1 MEDTTGAEQDAD
13 NVIRIMVA
21 TDNHLGYGEKDAVRG
36 EDSFT
41 AFEEILELA
50 VSEDVDMIL
59 LGGDLFHDAVPS
71 QNSMH
76 KCIEL
81 LRRYTFGDRPV
92 SLEILSDQAQSFHN
106 AVNQSVNYEDPNLNI
121 AIPVFSIHGNHDDP
135 SGFGRL
141 SSLDL
146 LSTSGLVN
154 YFGRWTDLSQVE
166 ISPILMRKGESQL
179 ALYGLS
185 HIHDGR
191 LARLIKDFK
200 VKFNCPDTAA
210 AEGKGNDGKGDKNDT
225 ETEEDWFH
233 LLVVHQNRA
242 DRGPKNYL
250 PEELLPGF
258 LHLVIWGH
266 EHDCRIEPELNAK
279 KGFYV
284 SQPGSS
290 VPTSLSE
297 GEAKKKHVGLL
308 EIYKGK
314 FKLKELPLRT
324 VRPFVFESVVLPDRA
339 EELGLDQGDASTKVF
354 KFAKNRVEDMLE
366 RAKAQLTGHPRQPT
380 LPLIRLRLLYT
391 DESCM
396 FNAIRFGQMFST
408 QVANVQDVVQFSKMI
423 KRSKTETVSLDKEAL
438 RRALEADNATRV
450 EELVDRYFDEAKS
463 NKPLRLFHSKAL
475 AEMTYRLVERRD
487 IDAAENI
494 VKFYKEKAVDH
505 LMESM
510 PNEEN
515 IDDELLKFRTRHK
528 HEDLLKMLDTQGV
541 KVKRDDKSTSV
552 LGSEANASTATTTG
566 RGRGRGR
573 GAGTGRGRT
582 SAASVATRGKA
593 QLEMTVNNARAS
605 SRQQTI
611 LGSITRGTRNTAS
624 YVISD
629 DSD

>member
-1 MEDTTGAEQDAD
+1 MEDTTAAEQDAD
-13 NVIRIMVA
+13 NVIRILVA
-21 TDNHLGYGEKDAVRG
+21 TDNHLGYCEKDSIRG

-76 KCIEL
+76 KCMEL

-106 AVNQSVNYEDPNLNI
+106 AINQSVNYEDPNLNI
-121 AIPVFSIHGNHDDP
+121 SIPVFSIHGNHDDP

-146 LSTSGLVN
+146 LSTSGLIN

-166 ISPILMRKGESQL
+166 ISPILIRKGESQL

-191 LARLIKDFK
+191 LARLIREVK
-200 VKFNCPDTAA
+200 VKFNCPDTGRA
-210 AEGKGNDGKGDKNDT
+210 GDEATKESSEQD
-225 ETEEDWFH
+225 DWFH

-250 PEELLPGF
+250 PEDLLPDF

-266 EHDCRIEPELNAK
+266 EHDCRIEPEVNAR

-297 GEAKKKHVGLL
+297 GESKKKHVGLL

-314 FKLKELPLRT
+314 FKMKELPLQT
-324 VRPFVFESVVLPDRA
+324 VRPFVFESVVLPDLA
-339 EELGLDQGDASTKVF
+339 EELGLEESDASDKVF
-354 KFAKNRVEDMLE
+354 RFAKERVEAMLQ
-366 RAKAQLTGHPRQPT
+366 KASAQHSGHPKQPT

-408 QVANVQDVVQFSKMI
+408 QVANVQDVVQFSKLI
-423 KRSKTETVSLDKEAL
+423 KRTKMETVNLDKEAL
-438 RRALEADNATRV
+438 RRALEAENATRV
-450 EELVDRYFDEAKS
+450 EELVDRYFEEAKS

-475 AEMTYRLVERRD
+475 AEMTYRLVERKD
-487 IDAAENI
+487 ADAADKI
-494 VKFYKEKAVDH
+494 VKFYREKAVDH

-510 PNEEN
+510 PNDEN
-515 IDDELLKFRTRHK
+515 IDDELMSFRVRHK
-528 HEDLLKMLDTQGV
+528 HEDLLKMLDIQGL
-541 KVKRDDKSTSV
+541 KIKPEENSTSV
-552 LGSEANASTATTTG
+552 LGSEANTSTSTPQG
-566 RGRGRGR
+566 RGRGRAR
-573 GAGTGRGRT
+573 GGARGRT
-582 SAASVATRGKA
+582 AATAASRDKP
-593 QLEMTVNNARAS
+593 QLPISRS
-605 SRQQTI
+605 SNRQQT
-611 LGSITRGTRNTAS
+611 LLSSLRGNRNGPS
-624 YVISD
+624 YEISD

>member
-1 MEDTTGAEQDAD
+1 MADSSAAEQDGD

-50 VSEDVDMIL
+50 VAEDVDMIL

-71 QNSMH
+71 QNAMH

-81 LRRYTFGDRPV
+81 LRRYTFGDKLV
-92 SLEILSDQAQSFHN
+92 SLEIVSDQAQCFYN

-146 LSTSGLVN
+146 LSTSGLIN
-154 YFGRWTDLSQVE
+154 YFGRWTDLTKLE
-166 ISPILMRKGESQL
+166 ISPILIRKGESQL

-191 LARLIKDFK
+191 LARLFKDFK
-200 VKFNCPDTAA
+200 VTFERAGPGGSDASTADA
-210 AEGKGNDGKGDKNDT
+210 AED
-225 ETEEDWFH
+225 DWFH
-233 LLVVHQNRA
+233 LMVVHQNRA

-250 PEELLPGF
+250 PEELLPDF
-258 LHLVIWGH
+258 LHLVVWGH
-266 EHDCRIEPELNAK
+266 EHDCRIEPESNAK

-308 EIYKGK
+308 EIYKTK
-314 FKLKELPLRT
+314 FKLKELPLQS
-324 VRPFVFESVVLPDRA
+324 VRPFVYDSIVLPDKA
-339 EELGLDQGDASTKVF
+339 EELGLNEGDASTKVY
-354 KFAKNRVEDMLE
+354 KFARERVESMIE
-366 RAKAQLTGHPRQPT
+366 KAKAQLTGHPKQPE

-396 FNAIRFGQMFST
+396 FNTIRFSQMFST
-408 QVANVQDVVQFSKMI
+408 RVANAQDVVQFSKLV
-423 KRSKTETVSLDKEAL
+423 KRTKGENVQLDKEAM
-438 RRALEADNATRV
+438 RRALEAENATRV
-450 EELVDRYFDEAKS
+450 EELVDRYFEEAKTK
-463 NKPLRLFHSKAL
+463 KPLKLLHSKAL

-487 IDAAENI
+487 ANAAENI
-494 VKFYKEKAVDH
+494 VKFYREKAVEH

-510 PNEEN
+510 PNEES
-515 IDDELLKFRTRHK
+515 IDDELQNFRERYK
-528 HEDLLKMLDTQGV
+528 HEDLLRMLDARGV
-541 KVKRDDKSTSV
+541 KTKNESSVFASKDD
-552 LGSEANASTATTTG
+552 ANGSTAAAAG
-566 RGRGRGR
+566 RGTRGTRGR
-573 GAGTGRGRT
+573 GAARGRAAAT
-582 SAASVATRGKA
+582 RAKPQLDASV
-593 QLEMTVNNARAS
+593 NNSRS
-605 SRQQTI
+605 SGRQQT
-611 LGSITRGTRNTAS
+611 LASSVRGAKNVPP

>member
-1 MEDTTGAEQDAD
+1 MGDTTGAEQDAD
-13 NVIRIMVA
+13 NVIRILVA

-71 QNSMH
+71 QNSLH
-76 KCIEL
+76 KCMEL

-92 SLEILSDQAQSFHN
+92 SLEILSDQVQSFHN

-121 AIPVFSIHGNHDDP
+121 GIPVFSIHGNHDDP

-146 LSTSGLVN
+146 LSTAGLVN

-166 ISPILMRKGESQL
+166 ISPILIRKGESQM

-191 LARLIKDFK
+191 LARLVKDFK
-200 VKFNCPDTAA
+200 VNFNCPDKARD
-210 AEGKGNDGKGDKNDT
+210 DGKEG
-225 ETEEDWFH
+225 EQEEEWFH

-250 PEELLPGF
+250 PEDSLPSF

-266 EHDCRIEPELNAK
+266 EHDCRIEPEVNAK

-308 EIYKGK
+308 EIYKTK
-314 FKLKELPLRT
+314 FKLKELPLQT
-324 VRPFVFESVVLPDRA
+324 VRPFVFDSIVLPDRA
-339 EELGLDQGDASTKVF
+339 EELGLNEGDASTKVF
-354 KFAKNRVEDMLE
+354 RFAKERVEAMIAQAE
-366 RAKAQLTGHPRQPT
+366 AQLTGHPRQPT

-396 FNAIRFGQMFST
+396 FNTIRFSQMFGT
-408 QVANVQDVVQFSKMI
+408 RVANVQDVVLFSKLI
-423 KRSKTETVSLDKEAL
+423 KRTKVEAVNLDKEAL

-450 EELVDRYFDEAKS
+450 EELVDRYFDEAKTK
-463 NKPLRLFHSKAL
+463 KPLRLLHSKAL
-475 AEMTYRLVERRD
+475 AEMTYRLVERKD
-487 IDAAENI
+487 ANAAENI

-505 LMESM
+505 LMESL
-510 PNEEN
+510 PNDEN
-515 IDDELLKFRTRHK
+515 IDDELESFRMRHK
-528 HEDLLKMLDTQGV
+528 HEDLLKMLDARGT
-541 KVKRDDKSTSV
+541 KVKPEDKSSFV
-552 LGSEANASTATTTG
+552 LASEPNTADVPATG
-566 RGRGRGR
+566 RGRG
-573 GAGTGRGRT
+573 GRGRAT
-582 SAASVATRGKA
+582 TRGRAAATTAARGRA
-593 QLEMTVNNARAS
+593 QLDVSVNTTRS
-605 SRQQTI
+605 SGRQPT
-611 LGSITRGTRNTAS
+611 LMSNVRSTRKVTAT
-624 YVISD
+624 YDISD

>member
-1 MEDTTGAEQDAD
+1 MADNTGAEQDAD
-13 NVIRIMVA
+13 NVIRILVA

-41 AFEEILELA
+41 SFEEILELA

-71 QNSMH
+71 QNTMH

-92 SLEILSDQAQSFHN
+92 SMEILSDQAQCFHN

-146 LSTSGLVN
+146 LSTTGLVN
-154 YFGRWTDLSQVE
+154 YFGRWTDLSQVD
-166 ISPILMRKGESQL
+166 ISPILMRKGESQM

-185 HIHDGR
+185 HIHDAR
-191 LARLIKDFK
+191 LARLVKDYK
-200 VKFNCPDTAA
+200 VNFNCP
-210 AEGKGNDGKGDKNDT
+210 EKNEDA
-225 ETEEDWFH
+225 EEDWFH

-250 PEELLPGF
+250 PEDSLPSF

-266 EHDCRIEPELNAK
+266 EHDCRIEPEMNAK

-308 EIYKGK
+308 EIYKNK
-314 FKLKELPLRT
+314 FKLKELPLQS
-324 VRPFVFESVVLPDRA
+324 VRPFVFESILLPDRA
-339 EELGLDQGDASTKVF
+339 DELGLNEGDASTKVYR
-354 KFAKNRVEDMLE
+354 FARDRVEAMIVQAE
-366 RAKAQLTGHPRQPT
+366 SQLTGHPRQPT
-380 LPLIRLRLLYT
+380 LPLIRLRLIYS
-391 DESCM
+391 DEACM
-396 FNAIRFGQMFST
+396 FNTIRFGQTFGT
-408 QVANVQDVVQFSKMI
+408 RVANAQDMVQFSKLI
-423 KRSKTETVSLDKEAL
+423 KRTKTEAVNLDKEAL

-450 EELVDRYFDEAKS
+450 EELVDRYFEEAKTK
-463 NKPLRLFHSKAL
+463 KPLKLLHSKAL
-475 AEMTYRLVERRD
+475 AEMTYRLVERKD
-487 IDAAENI
+487 TNAAEDI

-505 LMESM
+505 LMETL
-510 PNEEN
+510 PNDESLDEEL
-515 IDDELLKFRTRHK
+515 ERFRLRHK
-528 HEDLLKMLDTQGV
+528 HEDLLKMLDAGGL
-541 KVKRDDKSTSV
+541 KVKREENSTSI
-552 LGSEANASTATTTG
+552 LGSEANTTTASKPARG
-566 RGRGRGR
+566 RAARGRGR
-573 GAGTGRGRT
+573 AT
-582 SAASVATRGKA
+582 AAPAATRNKT
-593 QLEMTVNNARAS
+593 QLDVSVNASRGSARQKTLLSSVRNSRSTV
-605 SRQQTI
+605 
-611 LGSITRGTRNTAS
+611 S
-624 YVISD
+624 YEISD

>member
-1 MEDTTGAEQDAD
+1 MADSSAAEQDAD

-50 VSEDVDMIL
+50 VAEDVDMIL

-71 QNSMH
+71 QNAMH

-81 LRRYTFGDRPV
+81 LRRYTFGDKPV
-92 SLEILSDQAQSFHN
+92 SLEILSDQSLCFYN

-154 YFGRWTDLSQVE
+154 YFGRWTDLTKLE
-166 ISPILMRKGESQL
+166 ISPILIRKGESQL

-191 LARLIKDFK
+191 LARLFKDFK
-200 VKFNCPDTAA
+200 VTIECPGNSGNGGGGDGE
-210 AEGKGNDGKGDKNDT
+210 AEQ
-225 ETEEDWFH
+225 EDWFH
-233 LLVVHQNRA
+233 LMVVHQNRA

-250 PEELLPGF
+250 PEDLLPDF

-266 EHDCRIEPELNAK
+266 EHDCRIEPESNAK

-308 EIYKGK
+308 EIYKTK
-314 FKLKELPLRT
+314 FKLKELPLQS
-324 VRPFVFESVVLPDRA
+324 VRPFVYDSIVLPDKA
-339 EELGLDQGDASTKVF
+339 EELRLNEGDTSTKVY
-354 KFAKNRVEDMLE
+354 KFSQERVESMIE
-366 RAKAQLTGHPRQPT
+366 KAKAQLTGHPKQPH

-396 FNAIRFGQMFST
+396 FNTIRFSQMFST
-408 QVANVQDVVQFSKMI
+408 RVANPQDVVQFSKLV
-423 KRSKTETVSLDKEAL
+423 KRTKGETVKLDKEAM
-438 RRALEADNATRV
+438 RRALEAENATRV
-450 EELVDRYFDEAKS
+450 EELVDRYFDEAKTK
-463 NKPLRLFHSKAL
+463 KPLKLLHSKAL

-487 IDAAENI
+487 ANAAENI
-494 VKFYKEKAVDH
+494 VKFYKEKAVEH

-510 PNEEN
+510 PNDEN
-515 IDDELLKFRTRHK
+515 IDDGLQCFRERHK
-528 HEDLLKMLDTQGV
+528 HDDLLKMLDARGV
-541 KVKRDDKSTSV
+541 RPKDESSV
-552 LGSEANASTATTTG
+552 FATKDEANSSTATTTG
-566 RGRGRGR
+566 RGRAARGR
-573 GAGTGRGRT
+573 GAARGRAAAT
-582 SAASVATRGKA
+582 SAATRAKP
-593 QLEMTVNNARAS
+593 QLDVSMNNTRSS
-605 SRQQTI
+605 SRQQT
-611 LGSITRGTRNTAS
+611 LLTSIRAASKGPS

>member
-1 MEDTTGAEQDAD
+1 MADTTGAEQDTD
-13 NVIRIMVA
+13 NVIRILVA

-92 SLEILSDQAQSFHN
+92 SLEILSDQAQCFHN

-166 ISPILMRKGESQL
+166 ISPVLMRKGESQL

-200 VKFNCPDTAA
+200 VKFNCPETV
-210 AEGKGNDGKGDKNDT
+210 AEGEAENESKED
-225 ETEEDWFH
+225 EDWFH

-242 DRGPKNYL
+242 ERGPKNYL
-250 PEELLPGF
+250 PEDLLPSF

-266 EHDCRIEPELNAK
+266 EHDCRIEPEENAK
-279 KGFYV
+279 KRFYV

-314 FKLKELPLRT
+314 FKLKALPLQT
-324 VRPFVFESVVLPDRA
+324 VRPFVYESVVLPDLA
-339 EELGLDQGDASTKVF
+339 EELGLNEGDASNKVF
-354 KFAKNRVEDMLE
+354 KFARDRVEAMLE
-366 RAKAQLTGHPRQPT
+366 KAATQHTGHPRQPT

-408 QVANVQDVVQFSKMI
+408 RVANVQDVVQFSKLI
-423 KRSKTETVSLDKEAL
+423 KRTKAETVNLDKEAL
-438 RRALEADNATRV
+438 RRALEADATRV
-450 EELVDRYFDEAKS
+450 EELVDRYFEEAKS

-475 AEMTYRLVERRD
+475 AEMTFRLVERRD
-487 IDAAENI
+487 ADAAENI

-510 PNEEN
+510 PNDENVDEE
-515 IDDELLKFRTRHK
+515 LASFRARHN
-528 HEDLLKMLDTQGV
+528 HEALLKMLDTQGL
-541 KVKRDDKSTSV
+541 KIKREDKSTTV
-552 LGSEANASTATTTG
+552 LGSEPNTSTAPATG

-573 GAGTGRGRT
+573 GTARGRT
-582 SAASVATRGKA
+582 ACPAAPRGKA
-593 QLEMTVNNARAS
+593 QLEVTVNNTRAS
-605 SRQQTI
+605 GRQQT
-611 LGSITRGTRNTAS
+611 LLSSVRGVRNTAS

>member
-1 MEDTTGAEQDAD
+1 MGDTTGAEQDAD
-13 NVIRIMVA
+13 NVIRILVA

-92 SLEILSDQAQSFHN
+92 SLEILSDQAQCFHN

-146 LSTSGLVN
+146 LSTTGLVN

-166 ISPILMRKGESQL
+166 ISPILMRKGESQM

-191 LARLIKDFK
+191 LARLVKDFK
-200 VKFNCPDTAA
+200 VNFNCPDKQR
-210 AEGKGNDGKGDKNDT
+210 EDGKEG
-225 ETEEDWFH
+225 EEEDEWFH

-250 PEELLPGF
+250 PEDSLPAF

-266 EHDCRIEPELNAK
+266 EHDCRIEPEVNAK

-308 EIYKGK
+308 EIYKNK
-314 FKLKELPLRT
+314 FKLKELPLQT
-324 VRPFVFESVVLPDRA
+324 VRPFVYDSIVLPDRA
-339 EELGLDQGDASTKVF
+339 EELGLNEGDASTKVF
-354 KFAKNRVEDMLE
+354 RFAKERVEAMIAQ
-366 RAKAQLTGHPRQPT
+366 AKDQLTGHPRQPT

-396 FNAIRFGQMFST
+396 FNTIRFSQMFGT
-408 QVANVQDVVQFSKMI
+408 RVANVQDVVLFSKLI
-423 KRSKTETVSLDKEAL
+423 KRTKMEAVNLDKEAL

-450 EELVDRYFDEAKS
+450 EELVDRYFDEAKTK
-463 NKPLRLFHSKAL
+463 KPLRLLHSKAL
-475 AEMTYRLVERRD
+475 AEMTYRLVERKD
-487 IDAAENI
+487 ANAAENI
-494 VKFYKEKAVDH
+494 VKFYKEKAVDY
-505 LMESM
+505 LMETL
-510 PNEEN
+510 PNDEN
-515 IDDELLKFRTRHK
+515 IDDALESFRVRHK
-528 HEDLLKMLDTQGV
+528 HEDLLKMLDARGI
-541 KVKRDDKSTSV
+541 KVKPEEKFSSV
-552 LGSEANASTATTTG
+552 LASEPNTTDAPTTG
-566 RGRGRGR
+566 RGRG
-573 GAGTGRGRT
+573 GRGRAT
-582 SAASVATRGKA
+582 TRGRAAATTAARGRA
-593 QLEMTVNNARAS
+593 QLDVSVNTTRS
-605 SRQQTI
+605 SGRQQT
-611 LGSITRGTRNTAS
+611 LLSNVRGTRNAAT
-624 YVISD
+624 YTISD

>member
-1 MEDTTGAEQDAD
+1 MSDSTRAEQDSD
-13 NVIRIMVA
+13 NVIRILVA

-36 EDSFT
+36 EDSFN

-92 SLEILSDQAQSFHN
+92 SLEILSNQAQCFHN

-146 LSTSGLVN
+146 LSTTGLVN
-154 YFGRWTDLSQVE
+154 YFGRWTDLCQVE
-166 ISPILMRKGESQL
+166 ISPILMRKGESQM

-191 LARLIKDFK
+191 LARLVKDFK
-200 VKFNCPDTAA
+200 VNFNCP
-210 AEGKGNDGKGDKNDT
+210 EQMRKDGK
-225 ETEEDWFH
+225 EDGEDDDEWFH

-250 PEELLPGF
+250 PEDSLPAF

-266 EHDCRIEPELNAK
+266 EHDCRIEPEINAK

-308 EIYKGK
+308 EIYKNK
-314 FKLKELPLRT
+314 FNLKELPLQT
-324 VRPFVFESVVLPDRA
+324 VRPFVYESIVLPDRA
-339 EELGLDQGDASTKVF
+339 EELGLNEGDASAKVF
-354 KFAKNRVEDMLE
+354 RFAKERVEAMIAQAE
-366 RAKAQLTGHPRQPT
+366 TQLTGHPRQPT

-396 FNAIRFGQMFST
+396 FNTIRFSQMFGT
-408 QVANVQDVVQFSKMI
+408 RVANVQDVVLFSKLI
-423 KRSKTETVSLDKEAL
+423 KRTKMEAVNLDKEAL

-450 EELVDRYFDEAKS
+450 EELVDRYFEEAKTK
-463 NKPLRLFHSKAL
+463 KPLRLLHSKAL
-475 AEMTYRLVERRD
+475 AEMTYRLVERKD
-487 IDAAENI
+487 ANAAENI

-505 LMESM
+505 LMETLPSD
-510 PNEEN
+510 EN
-515 IDDELLKFRTRHK
+515 IDDELESFRVQHK
-528 HEDLLKMLDTQGV
+528 HEDLLKMLDARGI
-541 KVKRDDKSTSV
+541 KVKPEDRTLSV
-552 LGSEANASTATTTG
+552 LANESNTTDVPTTARGRGGRGRATRGRAAASTAA
-566 RGRGRGR
+566 RGR
-573 GAGTGRGRT
+573 
-582 SAASVATRGKA
+582 A
-593 QLEMTVNNARAS
+593 QLDVSVNTTRS
-605 SRQQTI
+605 SGRQAT
-611 LGSITRGTRNTAS
+611 LLSNVRGTRNVPT
-624 YVISD
+624 YDLSD
-629 DSD
+629 

>member
-1 MEDTTGAEQDAD
+1 MADSSAAEQDAD

-50 VSEDVDMIL
+50 VAEDVDMIL

-71 QNSMH
+71 QNAMH

-81 LRRYTFGDRPV
+81 LRRYTFGDKPV
-92 SLEILSDQAQSFHN
+92 SLEILSDQSLCFYN

-154 YFGRWTDLSQVE
+154 YFGRWTDLTKLE
-166 ISPILMRKGESQL
+166 ISPILIRKGESQL

-191 LARLIKDFK
+191 LARLFKDFK
-200 VKFNCPDTAA
+200 VTIECPGNSGNGGGGDGE
-210 AEGKGNDGKGDKNDT
+210 AEQ
-225 ETEEDWFH
+225 EDWFH
-233 LLVVHQNRA
+233 LMVVHQNRA

-250 PEELLPGF
+250 PEDLLPDF

-266 EHDCRIEPELNAK
+266 EHDCRIEPESNAK

-308 EIYKGK
+308 EIYKTK
-314 FKLKELPLRT
+314 FKLKELPLQS
-324 VRPFVFESVVLPDRA
+324 VRPFVYDSIVLPDKA
-339 EELGLDQGDASTKVF
+339 EELGLNEGDASTKVY
-354 KFAKNRVEDMLE
+354 KFAQERVESMIE
-366 RAKAQLTGHPRQPT
+366 KAKAQLTGHPKQPH

-396 FNAIRFGQMFST
+396 FNTIRFSQMFST
-408 QVANVQDVVQFSKMI
+408 RVANAQDVVQFSKLV
-423 KRSKTETVSLDKEAL
+423 KRTKGETVKLDKEAM
-438 RRALEADNATRV
+438 RRALEAENATRV
-450 EELVDRYFDEAKS
+450 EELVDRYFDEAKTK
-463 NKPLRLFHSKAL
+463 KPLKLLHSKAL

-487 IDAAENI
+487 ANAAENI
-494 VKFYKEKAVDH
+494 VKFYKEKAVEH

-510 PNEEN
+510 PNDEN
-515 IDDELLKFRTRHK
+515 IDDGLQCFRERHK
-528 HEDLLKMLDTQGV
+528 HDDLLKMLDARGV
-541 KVKRDDKSTSV
+541 RPKDETSV
-552 LGSEANASTATTTG
+552 FATKDEANSSTATTTG
-566 RGRGRGR
+566 RGRAARGR
-573 GAGTGRGRT
+573 GAARGRAAAT
-582 SAASVATRGKA
+582 SATTRSKP
-593 QLEMTVNNARAS
+593 QLDVSMNNTRS
-605 SRQQTI
+605 SGRQQT
-611 LGSITRGTRNTAS
+611 LLTSVRAASKGPS

>member
-1 MEDTTGAEQDAD
+1 MDGTTTAEQDAD
-13 NVIRIMVA
+13 NVIRVLVA

-71 QNSMH
+71 QNTLH

-92 SLEILSDQAQSFHN
+92 SLEILSDQGQCFYN

-154 YFGRWTDLSQVE
+154 YFGRWTDLTQVE
-166 ISPILMRKGESQL
+166 ISPVLMRKGESQL

-200 VKFNCPDTAA
+200 VKFNCPENTANG
-210 AEGKGNDGKGDKNDT
+210 EDGNESK
-225 ETEEDWFH
+225 EEEDWFH

-250 PEELLPGF
+250 PEDLLPSF

-266 EHDCRIEPELNAK
+266 EHDCRIEPEENAK
-279 KGFYV
+279 KRFYV

-314 FKLKELPLRT
+314 FKLKPLPLET
-324 VRPFVFESVVLPDRA
+324 VRPFVFESVVLNDHA
-339 EELGLDQGDASTKVF
+339 EELGLAEGDASTKVF
-354 KFAKNRVEDMLE
+354 KYAKERVEAMIE
-366 RAKAQLTGHPRQPT
+366 RAAAQHTGHPKQPT

-396 FNAIRFGQMFST
+396 FNAIRFGETFST
-408 QVANVQDVVQFSKMI
+408 RVANVQDVVQFSKVV
-423 KRSKTETVSLDKEAL
+423 KRTKTEAVNLDKEAL

-450 EELVDRYFDEAKS
+450 EELVDRYFEEAKS
-463 NKPLRLFHSKAL
+463 NKPLKLFHSKAL
-475 AEMTYRLVERRD
+475 AEMTYRLLEQRD
-487 IDAAENI
+487 ADAAENI

-505 LMESM
+505 LLEAM
-510 PNEEN
+510 PNDEN
-515 IDDELLKFRTRHK
+515 VEDELVSFRARHK
-528 HEDLLKMLDTQGV
+528 HGDLLKMLDTQGL
-541 KVKRDDKSTSV
+541 KVKKEEKSISE
-552 LGSEANASTATTTG
+552 LGSAANAPIAPATG
-566 RGRGRGR
+566 RGVARGRGTAR
-573 GAGTGRGRT
+573 SR
-582 SAASVATRGKA
+582 AAATAATRGKG
-593 QLEMTVNNARAS
+593 QLDVTVGSTRTS
-605 SRQQTI
+605 GRQQT
-611 LGSITRGTRNTAS
+611 LLSSVMGSRNTAS

>member
-1 MEDTTGAEQDAD
+1 MGDTTGAEQDAD
-13 NVIRIMVA
+13 NVIRILVA

-92 SLEILSDQAQSFHN
+92 SLEILSDQAQCFHN

-146 LSTSGLVN
+146 LSTTGLVN

-166 ISPILMRKGESQL
+166 ISPILMRKGESQM

-191 LARLIKDFK
+191 LARLVKDFK
-200 VKFNCPDTAA
+200 VNFNCPDKGK
-210 AEGKGNDGKGDKNDT
+210 EG
-225 ETEEDWFH
+225 EEEEEWFH

-250 PEELLPGF
+250 PEDSLPAF

-266 EHDCRIEPELNAK
+266 EHDCRIEPEVNAK

-308 EIYKGK
+308 EIYKSK
-314 FKLKELPLRT
+314 FKLKELPLQT

-339 EELGLDQGDASTKVF
+339 EELGLNEGDASTKVF
-354 KFAKNRVEDMLE
+354 RFAKERVEAMIVQAE
-366 RAKAQLTGHPRQPT
+366 SQLTGHPRQPT

-396 FNAIRFGQMFST
+396 FNTIRFSQMFGT
-408 QVANVQDVVQFSKMI
+408 RVANVQDVVLFSKLI
-423 KRSKTETVSLDKEAL
+423 KRTKMEAVNLDKEAL

-450 EELVDRYFDEAKS
+450 EELVDRYFDEAKTK
-463 NKPLRLFHSKAL
+463 KPLRLLHSKAL
-475 AEMTYRLVERRD
+475 AEMTYRLVERKD
-487 IDAAENI
+487 ANAAENI

-505 LMESM
+505 LMETL
-510 PNEEN
+510 PNDEN
-515 IDDELLKFRTRHK
+515 VDVELDSFRVRHK
-528 HEDLLKMLDTQGV
+528 HEDLLKMLDARGV
-541 KVKRDDKSTSV
+541 KVKPEDRSSSV
-552 LGSEANASTATTTG
+552 LASEPNTAEAPATG
-566 RGRGRGR
+566 RGRGSRGR
-573 GAGTGRGRT
+573 ATTRGR
-582 SAASVATRGKA
+582 SAATTAARGRA
-593 QLEMTVNNARAS
+593 QLDVSVNTTRS
-605 SRQQTI
+605 SGRQQT
-611 LGSITRGTRNTAS
+611 LLSNVRGTRNAAV
-624 YVISD
+624 YEVL

>member
-1 MEDTTGAEQDAD
+1 MADSSAAEQDAD

-50 VSEDVDMIL
+50 VAEDVDMIL

-71 QNSMH
+71 QNAMH

-81 LRRYTFGDRPV
+81 LRRYTFGDKPV
-92 SLEILSDQAQSFHN
+92 SLEILSDQSLCFYN

-154 YFGRWTDLSQVE
+154 YFGRWTDLTKLE
-166 ISPILMRKGESQL
+166 ISPILIRKGESQL

-191 LARLIKDFK
+191 LARLFKDFK
-200 VKFNCPDTAA
+200 VTIECPGNSGNGGGGDGE
-210 AEGKGNDGKGDKNDT
+210 AEQ
-225 ETEEDWFH
+225 EDWFH
-233 LLVVHQNRA
+233 LMVVHQNRA

-250 PEELLPGF
+250 PEDLLPDF

-266 EHDCRIEPELNAK
+266 EHDCRIEPESNAK

-308 EIYKGK
+308 EIYKTK
-314 FKLKELPLRT
+314 FKLKELPLQS
-324 VRPFVFESVVLPDRA
+324 VRPFVYDSIVLPDKA
-339 EELGLDQGDASTKVF
+339 EELGLNEGDASTKVY
-354 KFAKNRVEDMLE
+354 KFAQERVESMIE
-366 RAKAQLTGHPRQPT
+366 KAKAQLTGHPKQPH

-396 FNAIRFGQMFST
+396 FNTIRFSQMFNT
-408 QVANVQDVVQFSKMI
+408 RVANAQDVVQFSKLV
-423 KRSKTETVSLDKEAL
+423 KRTKGETVKLDKEAM
-438 RRALEADNATRV
+438 RRALEAENATRV
-450 EELVDRYFDEAKS
+450 EELVDRYFDEAKTK
-463 NKPLRLFHSKAL
+463 KPLKLLHSKAL

-487 IDAAENI
+487 ANAAENI
-494 VKFYKEKAVDH
+494 VKFYKEKAVEH

-510 PNEEN
+510 PNDEN
-515 IDDELLKFRTRHK
+515 IDDGLQCFRERHK
-528 HEDLLKMLDTQGV
+528 HDDLLKMLDARGV
-541 KVKRDDKSTSV
+541 RPKDETSV
-552 LGSEANASTATTTG
+552 FATKDEANSSTATTTG
-566 RGRGRGR
+566 RGRAARGR
-573 GAGTGRGRT
+573 GAARGRAAAT
-582 SAASVATRGKA
+582 SAATRAKP
-593 QLEMTVNNARAS
+593 QLDVSMNNTRSS
-605 SRQQTI
+605 SRQQT
-611 LGSITRGTRNTAS
+611 LLTSIRAASKGPS

>member
-13 NVIRIMVA
+13 NVIRILVA

-166 ISPILMRKGESQL
+166 ISPILLRKGESQL

-185 HIHDGR
+185 HIHDAR

-200 VKFNCPDTAA
+200 VKFNCPDSA
-210 AEGKGNDGKGDKNDT
+210 KDSD
-225 ETEEDWFH
+225 EEWFH

-250 PEELLPGF
+250 PEELLPDF

-266 EHDCRIEPELNAK
+266 EHDCRIEPEMNAR

-314 FKLKELPLRT
+314 FKLKELPLQT
-324 VRPFVFESVVLPDRA
+324 VRPFVFESVSLPDRA
-339 EELGLDQGDASTKVF
+339 EELGLDEGDASTKVF
-354 KFAKNRVEDMLE
+354 KFAKERVEAMLE
-366 RAKAQLTGHPRQPT
+366 KAAAQQTGHPKQPT
-380 LPLIRLRLLYT
+380 LPLIRLRLSYS

-408 QVANVQDVVQFSKMI
+408 QVANVQDVVQFSKLI
-423 KRSKTETVSLDKEAL
+423 KRTKTETIHLDKEAM

-450 EELVDRYFDEAKS
+450 EELVDRYFDGA

-475 AEMTYRLVERRD
+475 AEMTYRLVERAD
-487 IDAAENI
+487 ADAAENI

-505 LMESM
+505 LMETM
-510 PNEEN
+510 PNEES
-515 IDDELLKFRTRHK
+515 IDNELMSFRTRHN
-528 HEDLLKMLDTQGV
+528 HESLLKMLDSQGL
-541 KVKRDDKSTSV
+541 KVKREERSSTSV
-552 LGSEANASTATTTG
+552 LGSEANGTTAPTTG

-573 GAGTGRGRT
+573 ATGRGRA
-582 SAASVATRGKA
+582 AASGATRGKA
-593 QLEMTVNNARAS
+593 QLEVTVNSSRTS
-605 SRQQTI
+605 SRQQT
-611 LGSITRGTRNTAS
+611 LLSSLKGTRNTAS